1 MICKDCPFGEYI
13 ENYYY
18 DDNIQIHVTD
28 YFYSCGIDGD
38 LYEPNHECFF
48 LKQFRRKEFNKW

>member
-1 MICKDCPFGEYI
+1 MICKDCPFGECI

-18 DDNIQIHVTD
+18 DDNIQTHVTD
-28 YFYSCGIDGD
+28 YDYSCEIDGD

-48 LKQFRRKEFNKW
+48 PETILEKGV

>member
-1 MICKDCPFGEYI
+1 MICKNCPFGECI

-18 DDNIQIHVTD
+18 DDNTQIHITD
-28 YFYSCGIDGD
+28 YSYSCEIDGD

-48 LKQFRRKEFNKW
+48 PETILEREF